1 MEQGRDRGKPL
12 LSAKIYAEG
21 GGDGPLLDTLFR
33 QAWRQF
39 FTAAGLSGRMPAVV
53 RGQGRTQTFDMF
65 ATAVRTA
72 KPGEIPLLLVDSEDA
87 VQAGHSVWQHLKA
100 RDGWDR
106 PAGAA
111 VDQAF
116 LMVRIMETWFV
127 ADRDLLASYFGADFR
142 PHHLPKWPH
151 LEDVAKPT
159 VLAALERATAAC
171 KKPYSKGKVSF
182 ELLGQVNPSLV
193 ESACPNAKAL
203 LDRLRAI

>member
-1 MEQGRDRGKPL
+1 

-33 QAWRQF
+33 QAWSEF
-39 FTAAGLSGRMPAVV
+39 FKAAGLSGRMPGVV

-65 ATAVRTA
+65 KTAIQAA
-72 KPGEIPLLLVDSEDA
+72 KAGVIPMLLVDAEDT

-100 RDGWDR
+100 RDGWDQ

-127 ADRDLLASYFGADFR
+127 ADRNLLVSYFGADFR

-159 VLAALERATAAC
+159 LLAALARATAGC
-171 KKPYSKGKVSF
+171 TKPYSKGKVSF
-182 ELLGQVNPSLV
+182 ELLGQVDPSLV
-193 ESACPNAKAL
+193 ESACPHAKAL
-203 LDRLRAI
+203 LDKLRTL